1 MNIQRS
7 WGPVARGA
15 FLAAVVAL
23 LSACA
28 TPRYDIQA
36 PTGTAVPCGAVTSG
50 GPCQVKARVAWVGAS
65 LHPVPELWLD
75 GVVVPNALTPASGNV
90 VGTLSMAP
98 GPHVVVVTG
107 ILSDGWSFKSYSAT
121 SNFTVA
127 PPPPPTTPTG
137 SLTLTTPVAALLV
150 ERTKSV
156 TVPITISR
164 TAPFAGAV
172 TVTVAGLPM
181 GATASPLTI
190 LPTQTSGALMLSVPA
205 SVPFGKS
212 SLTLSGSAGPA
223 GPSDT
228 APLALTV
235 GRAAGALIEANPT
248 PYASTLPS
256 TVTSRS
262 GTFRVEISTGAPT
275 LPQPRKARFFRGTQ
289 PLGSEIGF
297 ALGPVSTLGG
307 AGFCDD
313 TAAGAL
319 TRGVVLTG
327 MPAGFASQNV
337 FTFVDLTGNAGV
349 QRQVPANMQ
358 SSAPAP
364 HVFQPRVFFS
374 ADCSI
379 ALVASVNTLGP
390 QNHLVQVF
398 DMTTGSPLGSEIPF
412 DTPIFSA
419 TLQTVGAA
427 QRVEVKVDTGAAGAQ
442 VVHRPVP

>member
-7 WGPVARGA
+7 WRQGARGF
-15 FLAAVVAL
+15 FLSALVGL

-28 TPRYDIQA
+28 TPRYEIQA
-36 PTGTAVPCGAVTSG
+36 PTGTAVPCAPATLG
-50 GPCQVKARVAWVGAS
+50 GPCRVQARVAWVGAS

-75 GVVVPNALTPASGNV
+75 GVVVPNALTPATSNV

-98 GPHVVVVTG
+98 GPHVVAVTG
-107 ILSDGWSFKSYSAT
+107 VLSDGVSFKSYSAT
-121 SNFTVA
+121 SSFTVA
-127 PPPPPTTPTG
+127 APTG
-137 SLTLTTPVAALLV
+137 SFTLTTPVAALLV

-156 TVPITISR
+156 TVPIAIAR

-190 LPTQTSGALMLSVPA
+190 LAAQTSGSVTVSVPA
-205 SVPFGKS
+205 SVAFGKS
-212 SLTLSGSAGPA
+212 SLTLGGSAGPG
-223 GPSDT
+223 GPTDT

-235 GRAAGALIEANPT
+235 GRATGALIEASPT

-262 GTFRVEISTGAPT
+262 GIFRVEISTGPPT
-275 LPQPRKARFFRGTQ
+275 LPEPRKARFFRGAQ
-289 PLGSEIGF
+289 PLGNEIGF
-297 ALGPVSTLGG
+297 SLGPVSTLGG

-313 TAAGAL
+313 SAAGAL

-327 MPAGFASQNV
+327 MPAGFAAQNV
-337 FTFVDLTGNAGV
+337 FTFVDLTVNAGV

-358 SSAPAP
+358 SSAPSP
-364 HVFQPRVFFS
+364 HVFQPRVYFS

-398 DMTTGSPLGSEIPF
+398 DMVTGSPIGSEIPF
-412 DTPIFSA
+412 DTPIFGA
-419 TLQTVGAA
+419 ALQTVGAA
-427 QRVEVKVDTGAAGAQ
+427 QRVEVKVDTGTAGAQ

>member
-1 MNIQRS
+1 MNTQQS
-7 WGPVARGA
+7 WRAAARGL

-36 PTGTAVPCGAVTSG
+36 PTGMAVPCGATTSG
-50 GPCQVKARVAWVGAS
+50 GPCQVQARVAWVGAS

-75 GVVVPNALTPASGNV
+75 GAVVPNALTPATGNV

-98 GPHVVVVTG
+98 GAHVVVVTG
-107 ILSDGWSFKSYSAT
+107 ILSDGWSFRSYSAT
-121 SNFTVA
+121 SNFTVL

-137 SLTLTTPVAALLV
+137 SFNLTTPAPAVLV

-156 TVPITISR
+156 VVPVTITR

-172 TVTVAGLPM
+172 TVTVTGLPM
-181 GATASPLTI
+181 GVTASPLSI
-190 LPTQTSGALMLSVPA
+190 GPTQTSGSLTLTAPA
-205 SVPFGKS
+205 SVAFGKS
-212 SLTLSGSAGPA
+212 SLTLSGSAGPT
-223 GPSDT
+223 GPSDS
-228 APLALTV
+228 ASLSLTI
-235 GRAAGALIEANPT
+235 GRATGALIEANPT

-262 GTFRVEISTGAPT
+262 GIFRAEISTGAPT

-289 PLGSEIGF
+289 PLGNEIGF

-313 TAAGAL
+313 SAAGAL

-327 MPAGFASQNV
+327 MPSGFASQNV
-337 FTFVDLTGNAGV
+337 FTFVDMANPHAL
-349 QRQVPANMQ
+349 RQVPANMQ
-358 SSAPAP
+358 SSAPSP

-374 ADCSI
+374 ADCSL

-398 DMTTGSPLGSEIPF
+398 DMVTGSPIGSEIPF

-419 TLQTVGAA
+419 LVKTTGAT
-427 QRVEVKVDTGAAGAQ
+427 QQVEVKVDTGATNPQ
-442 VVHRPVP
+442 VVNRTVP

>member
-1 MNIQRS
+1 MNIDRS
-7 WGPVARGA
+7 WRAAARGL
-15 FLAAVVAL
+15 FLSAIVVL

-28 TPRYDIQA
+28 TPRYEIQA
-36 PTGTAVPCGAVTSG
+36 PTGTTVPCNAATSG
-50 GPCQVKARVAWVGAS
+50 GPCQVKAQVAWVGAS

-75 GVVVPNALTPASGNV
+75 GVVVPNALTPATGNV
-90 VGTLSMAP
+90 VGTLPMAP
-98 GPHVVVVTG
+98 GPHAVVVTG
-107 ILSDGWSFKSYSAT
+107 VLSDGWSFKSYSAT
-121 SNFTVA
+121 SNFTVL
-127 PPPPPTTPTG
+127 PPPPPTMPTG
-137 SLTLTTPVAALLV
+137 GLTLTTPVAALLV

-156 TVPITISR
+156 TVPITITR

-190 LPTQTSGALMLSVPA
+190 GPMQTGGSLVLSAPA
-205 SVPFGKS
+205 SVGFGKS
-212 SLTLSGSAGPA
+212 SLTLSGSAGPT

-228 APLALTV
+228 APLSLTV
-235 GRAAGALIEANPT
+235 GRATGPLIEANPT

-262 GTFRVEISTGAPT
+262 GTFRVEISTGPPS

-289 PLGSEIGF
+289 PLGNEIGF

-337 FTFVDLTGNAGV
+337 FTFVDMANPHAL
-349 QRQVPANMQ
+349 RQVPANMQ

-398 DMTTGSPLGSEIPF
+398 DMMTGSPIGSEIPF

-419 TLQTVGAA
+419 LVKTTGTTQ
-427 QRVEVKVDTGAAGAQ
+427 QVEVKVDTGAANAQ
-442 VVHRPVP
+442 VVNRAVP